1 MNFKKIFETAKFGD
15 KFLTKGGKEAVFLR
29 LADNAEYEFA
39 LLYVND
45 WGIVQVFRETG
56 ECIEHFAD
64 TDILHP
70 LKDKPKRKPDMSGLI
85 FHDYLKDCWVFTGDE
100 IPTEKCINPD
110 YINVDIFITSK
121 KYD

>member
-45 WGIVQVFRETG
+45 WGIVQVFRDSG
-56 ECIEHFAD
+56 VCIDDFAER
-64 TDILHP
+64 DILHP
-70 LKDKPKRKPDMSGLI
+70 ITRKPKRIPDFSGMIYYNSINGL
-85 FHDYLKDCWVFTGDE
+85 WVFEGD
-100 IPTEKCINPD
+100 IPIERNFF
-110 YINVDIFITSK
+110 INVDVFITGK